1 MTQRC
6 QFRWWWGLK
15 IYPAIIPKFGFKYI
29 KINVQ
34 CYMMGSGVVQ
44 VRCVYGYSDCG
55 VVRDRQSGDE
65 PVAPNWAE
73 ED

>member
-1 MTQRC
+1 
-6 QFRWWWGLK
+6 
-15 IYPAIIPKFGFKYI
+15 
-29 KINVQ
+29 
-34 CYMMGSGVVQ
+34 MMGSGVVQ